1 MISFVSY
8 PAGRH
13 LLQQGESSFAIL
25 VMKGCEFIRMAR
37 LIGRQNCNSP
47 EVLGFKLRRA
57 LSLILA
63 FSLIALN
70 FSALTSL
77 QVSAQEPGGNA
88 RSEPSAQGE
97 KNTETITGAQTSGA
111 SGGTDNSPSP
121 ATQPPEIPPGEIQ
134 PTETPSADPSGGN
147 VPSADAASEQTIE
160 MAQPEPAPS
169 GQAPIPNADAMPN
182 STGTFG
188 AVEIPGYS
196 EAMGAAQNPGQSKA
210 NKQLIESLRDVFP
223 INGNPLKDLFTPQ
236 PQFVTPQTLMNPQPS
251 VPKAGEAN
259 PLKGLFTPQPQYITP
274 QTLLNPEPNPPAG
287 ELNHFKGV
295 FTAQPQ
301 YPTPQTLMNPHPLP
315 RYYVKERMP
324 DHFFEKD
331 ASGKQAQTDKVETP
345 LGPSKS
351 SDGSANPNNHPL
363 RQAMLLMNSAHETD
377 AIAIMDRLLAKYP
390 GNFQA
395 RYVKA
400 VALVRLR
407 RFGDARDEYKTI
419 LQFSSDVALK
429 KLAQEGMAKLAE

>member
-1 MISFVSY
+1 
-8 PAGRH
+8 
-13 LLQQGESSFAIL
+13 
-25 VMKGCEFIRMAR
+25 MAR
-37 LIGRQNCNSP
+37 LIGRQNSNSAKAGTFGLRLDP
-47 EVLGFKLRRA
+47 FYVLSISLVS
-57 LSLILA
+57 LVSLISLA
-63 FSLIALN
+63 QTAPV
-70 FSALTSL
+70 A
-77 QVSAQEPGGNA
+77 SAQDSGANSQ
-88 RSEPSAQGE
+88 SEPAAQGE
-97 KNTETITGAQTSGA
+97 KDTENITGGQSSGTS
-111 SGGTDNSPSP
+111 SDSSENSPP
-121 ATQPPEIPPGEIQ
+121 AGTQPPEIAPGEAQ
-134 PTETPSADPSGGN
+134 PTEPPPADTSSGSAPAVDAPEMQQEDPA
-147 VPSADAASEQTIE
+147 V
-160 MAQPEPAPS
+160 S
-169 GQAPIPNADAMPN
+169 GQAPLPNADAIPN
-182 STGTFG
+182 TTRTFG

-196 EAMGAAQNPGQSKA
+196 EAMGAAQNPAQSKG

-223 INGNPLKDLFTPQ
+223 IHGNPLKDLFTPQ

-251 VPKAGEAN
+251 SPAFGEAN
-259 PLKGLFTPQPQYITP
+259 PLKGLFTPQPQYVTP

-331 ASGKQAQTDKVETP
+331 TNGRKAQTDKVETP

-377 AIAIMDRLLAKYP
+377 AIAAMDRLLVQYP

-407 RFGDARDEYKTI
+407 RFGDAREEYKTI
-419 LQFSSDVALK
+419 MQFSSDVALR
-429 KLAQEGMAKLAE
+429 KLAQEGLAKLTE